1 MRILNDSFFVVDVL
15 VVYETMQSLL
25 LLFFYLYRLL
35 VAS

>member
-25 LLFFYLYRLL
+25 LLLFYLYRLL